1 MFGYACLVS
10 AILCEHRRGSSA
22 CLVILCTHIESLS
35 IVECDQARPDPQA
48 LVAAFIEWRPVR
60 ALPDGGRRVALRLIR
75 AAATLAPTP
84 TAVVIP
90 ATVSSSRPISP
101 GRPRSGLG
109 GTNQTAP
116 LSASPK
122 GYRTS
127 RWRDVSSALIPFH
140 MICTPIQTSRKD
152 ESRIMTIIAVFP
164 SIRASRSANP

>member
-1 MFGYACLVS
+1 MFGYTCLVS

-22 CLVILCTHIESLS
+22 RLVILCTHIESLS
-35 IVECDQARPDPQA
+35 VVECDQARPDPQA

-60 ALPDGGRRVALRLIR
+60 VLPDGGRRVALRLIR

-90 ATVSSSRPISP
+90 ATVSSARPISP

-109 GTNQTAP
+109 GQTKRHR
-116 LSASPK
+116 SPHRRK
-122 GYRTS
+122 VIEPQ

-140 MICTPIQTSRKD
+140 IICTPIHSRRKD
-152 ESRIMTIIAVFP
+152 ESRTMTIIAVFP
-164 SIRASRSANP
+164 SIRARRSANP